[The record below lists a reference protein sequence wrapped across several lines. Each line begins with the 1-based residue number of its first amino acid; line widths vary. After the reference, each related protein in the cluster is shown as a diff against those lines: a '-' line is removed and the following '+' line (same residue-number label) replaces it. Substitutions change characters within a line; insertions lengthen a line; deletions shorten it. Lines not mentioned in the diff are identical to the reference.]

1 MSTFYRD
8 TTFLQIW
15 GGTTF
20 ENTGEPIARTSTLI
34 TPAAPTT
41 HVSNPWVMHS
51 NERFQ
56 IELDTTD
63 RGGGILLADPVVI
76 ESSIIPSSG
85 QFPVPAA
92 DGWQTVTAMAVAAFA
107 AENVQQL
114 EFEATAGYVYRV
126 SMNATQ
132 IGDIWAA
139 VVMKNKNGAS

>member
-8 TTFLQIW
+8 ATFLQIW

-20 ENTGEPIARTSTLI
+20 LHTGEPDARTSFLI
-34 TPAAPTT
+34 TPTAPTT
-41 HVSNPWVMHS
+41 HTSKPWVMHS
-51 NERFQ
+51 NGRFQ
-56 IELDTTD
+56 IELDTTNN
-63 RGGGILLADPVVI
+63 GGGILLADPVVI

-85 QFPVPAA
+85 QFPAGGAA
-92 DGWQTVTAMAVAAFA
+92 GWQTVAAMAVAAFA

-139 VVMKNKNGAS
+139 VVMKNKNGAA